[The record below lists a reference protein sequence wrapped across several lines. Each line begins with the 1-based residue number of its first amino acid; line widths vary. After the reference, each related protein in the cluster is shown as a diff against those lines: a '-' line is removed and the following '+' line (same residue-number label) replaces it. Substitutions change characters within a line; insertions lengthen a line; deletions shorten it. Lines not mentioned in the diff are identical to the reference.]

1 MKPAYFINKMIED
14 IDEALILLDSKRTV
28 DNLPRHKL

>member
-1 MKPAYFINKMIED
+1 MQPTYFIDKMIED
-14 IDEALILLDSKRTV
+14 IDEALILWDYLCLV